1 MGKHPAVMGT
11 GPELDGILSP
21 KRSGRVPERRSNT
34 SAFRPAPG
42 SASRV
47 LDPTPE
53 REGIIFPGA
62 SGRVLMTAGY
72 PAF

>member
-1 MGKHPAVMGT
+1 MGT

-21 KRSGRVPERRSNT
+21 KRPGRVPERIPNT

-42 SASRV
+42 SASHV

-72 PAF
+72 PPF

>member
-1 MGKHPAVMGT
+1 MGT

-21 KRSGRVPERRSNT
+21 NGSGRVPEGGPMPP
-34 SAFRPAPG
+34 AFSPVPG

-62 SGRVLMTAGY
+62 SGRVLMTVGY